1 MGVRR
6 SLYVSFFVALVALP
20 VLLAGPLRPAEA
32 AVGARI
38 VNPAYESAVRYS
50 GQPATS
56 SVQVRNSGTAADTF
70 WVRHT
75 LRDGEGRVRNLPA
88 VSVSVGAGK
97 LSGTISRT
105 WTVPD
110 PADPSTLTTGFYAA
124 GFSVYDANPDT
135 NPNARL
141 LDSDEKA
148 NAFRAFNFMDQFST
162 FNATRWSR
170 SEHGLGFIREQG
182 PDEPGCG
189 TIGSATNVLY
199 ATYLNPANV
208 TLSGAGQLR
217 LGLPA
222 GPSSNP
228 CANVEG
234 AEIESVDYYRYGT
247 YEVRMQ
253 LPDAPSSITG
263 FFLYGGDG
271 IAEIDIEAF
280 NEKGTNPET
289 GAQEG
294 KVMFT
299 TYAKN
304 PDGSPKYTPTH
315 TTNGEPGN
323 EPPATLPFDPT
334 AGMHT
339 YRFDLYPESVR
350 FYVDGVMMK
359 EWTDG
364 LPSDRMKLL
373 LNAWYPRWMS
383 QTAPPEDRSLNVEWI
398 RH

>member
-1 MGVRR
+1 MGARR
-6 SLYVSFFVALVALP
+6 LLYVLFVPLVVLP
-20 VLLAGPLRPAEA
+20 LLIVAPPRPAEA
-32 AVGARI
+32 AVGAQI
-38 VNPAYESAVRYS
+38 VNPAYASGVRYS
-50 GQPATS
+50 GQAAS
-56 SVQVRNSGTAADTF
+56 STLQVKNTGTASDTF

-75 LRDGEGRVRNLPA
+75 VRDAAGKVRNLPA

-97 LSGTISRT
+97 ASGTITRT

-110 PADPSTLTTGFYAA
+110 PVDPSALTTGFYAA

-135 NPNARL
+135 NDAARL
-141 LDSDEKA
+141 LDNDEKTD
-148 NAFRAFNFMDQFST
+148 AFRAFNFVDHFST
-162 FNATRWSR
+162 FDTARWLK

-189 TIGSATNVLY
+189 TIGWATDTLY
-199 ATYLNPANV
+199 ATYLDPANV
-208 TLSGAGQLR
+208 LLSGAGQLQMR
-217 LGLPA
+217 LPA
-222 GPSSNP
+222 GPSSNA

-271 IAEIDIEAF
+271 VAEIDIEAF
-280 NEKGTNPET
+280 NEKNANPET

-294 KVMFT
+294 RVMFT
-299 TYAKN
+299 TYSEN
-304 PDGSPKYTPTH
+304 PDGSPNYTPTH

-323 EPPATLPFDPT
+323 EPPLALPFDPT

-339 YRFDLYPESVR
+339 YRFDLYPGSVR

-364 LPSDRMKLL
+364 LPTDKMKLL

-383 QTAPPEDRSLNVEWI
+383 QTAPPEDRHLNVEWI